1 MGRGKIDGLCS
12 SQIVYSEHHYD
23 ECFEYKKGGRVSEG
37 EAIGY
42 MAKQLNPQD
51 KDVLVLFEDIKYSA
65 HDEFRDQLWIIVTV
79 VQVHTLLRAS
89 RLVDPE
95 LD

>member
-65 HDEFRDQLWIIVTV
+65 HDHDYW
-79 VQVHTLLRAS
+79 
-89 RLVDPE
+89 DNYE
-95 LD
+95 LEYDEDRQFLP